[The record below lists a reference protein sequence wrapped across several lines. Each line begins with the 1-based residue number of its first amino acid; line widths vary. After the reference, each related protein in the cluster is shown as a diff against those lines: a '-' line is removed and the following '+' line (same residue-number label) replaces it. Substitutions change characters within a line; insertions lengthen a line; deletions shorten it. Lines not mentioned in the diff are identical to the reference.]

1 MFDILKAK
9 ESFMNYVR
17 QFDLTNDKIH
27 LKLVH
32 TLEVVHTTEYLCHHE
47 NITGVER
54 DLAYLI
60 ALLHDI
66 GRFEQIKRFNS
77 FDDRNIDHAKL
88 GVQVLFKEGMI
99 RNFIDDDQYDEMYD
113 NYKTKTKGAEAFSL
127 YSLKTLPE
135 STIEEDISL
144 YGLQNSDKLDNFRVK
159 NIESIQ
165 TLFSISDADFYSQR
179 VSQNILKDIEN
190 HTLILKENRH
200 NEVDMWVS
208 YMAFVFDL
216 NFTSSYLFIR
226 ENDYIHRNMERL
238 HFTGDLKEDML
249 FVEKTCQSYIEEKC
263 K

>member
-32 TLEVVHTTEYLCHHE
+32 TLEVVRTTEYLCLYE

-88 GVQVLFKEGMI
+88 GVRVLFKEGMI

-144 YGLQNSDKLDNFRVK
+144 YVK
-159 NIESIQ
+159 
-165 TLFSISDADFYSQR
+165 
-179 VSQNILKDIEN
+179 
-190 HTLILKENRH
+190 
-200 NEVDMWVS
+200 
-208 YMAFVFDL
+208 
-216 NFTSSYLFIR
+216 TSS
-226 ENDYIHRNMERL
+226 
-238 HFTGDLKEDML
+238 
-249 FVEKTCQSYIEEKC
+249 SY
-263 K
+263 

>member
-1 MFDILKAK
+1 MLDINKAK
-9 ESFMNYVR
+9 DCFMNYVQ

-27 LKLVH
+27 LKLIH
-32 TLEVVHTTEYLCHHE
+32 TLEVVHTTEYLCLHE
-47 NITGVER
+47 NITGIEK

-77 FDDRNIDHAKL
+77 FDDRNVDHATL
-88 GVQVLFKEGMI
+88 GVQVLFDEGMI
-99 RNFIDDDQYDEMYD
+99 RQFIEDDQYDEVIRKAIAYH
-113 NYKTKTKGAEAFSL
+113 SL
-127 YSLKTLPE
+127 YKVPKGLDSFLLKQVLL
-135 STIEEDISL
+135 IRD
-144 YGLQNSDKLDNFRVK
+144 SDKLDNFRVK

-165 TLFSISDADFYSQR
+165 TLFSISDTAFYRQR

-216 NFTSSYLFIR
+216 NFKSSYLFIR

-249 FVEKTCQSYIEEKC
+249 FVEKTCQSYVEEKC
-263 K
+263 M

>member
-99 RNFIDDDQYDEMYD
+99 RNIEKAIVYH
-113 NYKTKTKGAEAFSL
+113 SL
-127 YSLKTLPE
+127 YKIPNNLEPSLLKQVLL
-135 STIEEDISL
+135 IRD
-144 YGLQNSDKLDNFRVK
+144 SDKLDNFRVK

-165 TLFSISDADFYSQR
+165 TLFSISDIDFYSQR

-216 NFTSSYLFIR
+216 NFKSSYLFIR

>member
-1 MFDILKAK
+1 MLDINKANDC
-9 ESFMNYVR
+9 FMNYVQ

-27 LKLVH
+27 LKLIH
-32 TLEVVHTTEYLCHHE
+32 TLEVVHTTEYLCLHE
-47 NITGVER
+47 NITGIEK

-77 FDDRNIDHAKL
+77 FDDRNVDHATL
-88 GVQVLFKEGMI
+88 GVQVLFDEGMI
-99 RNFIDDDQYDEMYD
+99 RQFIEDDQYDEVIRKAIAYH
-113 NYKTKTKGAEAFSL
+113 SL
-127 YSLKTLPE
+127 YKVPKGLDSFLLKQVLL
-135 STIEEDISL
+135 IRD
-144 YGLQNSDKLDNFRVK
+144 SDKLDNFRVK

-179 VSQNILKDIEN
+179 VSKNILKDIEN

-208 YMAFVFDL
+208 YIAFVFDL
-216 NFTSSYLFIR
+216 NFKSSYLFIR

-249 FVEKTCQSYIEEKC
+249 FVEKICQSYIEEKC
-263 K
+263 M

>member
-9 ESFMNYVR
+9 ESFMDYMQ

-32 TLEVVHTTEYLCHHE
+32 TLEVVRTTEYLCLHE
-47 NITGVER
+47 NITEIEK

-88 GVQVLFKEGMI
+88 GVQVLFEEGMI
-99 RNFIDDDQYDEMYD
+99 RNFIDDDQYDEIIEKAIAYH
-113 NYKTKTKGAEAFSL
+113 SL
-127 YSLKTLPE
+127 YKVPEGLDSFLLKQVLL
-135 STIEEDISL
+135 IRD
-144 YGLQNSDKLDNFRVK
+144 SDKLDNFRVK

-165 TLFSISDADFYSQR
+165 TLFSISDDNFYSQR

-208 YMAFVFDL
+208 YMAFIFDL
-216 NFTSSYLFIR
+216 NFKSSYQFIKDH
-226 ENDYIHRNMERL
+226 DYIHRNMARL
-238 HFTGDLKEDML
+238 DFKDGLKEDML
-249 FVEKTCQSYIEEKC
+249 FVEKTCRDYIEDKC
-263 K
+263 L